1 MGEQRMSIP
10 YVEQG
15 RGHDAFASHGTIL
28 EVLCGVLDAPA
39 GASYIASATTGALSR
54 T

>member
-1 MGEQRMSIP
+1 MGAQRMSNP

-15 RGHDAFASHGTIL
+15 RGHDAFASRDTTL
-28 EVLCGVLDAPA
+28 EVLCGVLEAPA
-39 GASYIASATTGALSR
+39 GASYFAPVITGDLSR